1 MTREKI
7 IAQENNIRLVAM
19 ERQCGGTMKLLENYS
34 NLDLTGNLNLEL
46 LEPGTLCK
54 AKRVIQIWITLR
66 SWRSWRLQEVSDGE
80 TGWEVLHQ
88 SDHFL
93 GTVTF
98 KEKVG
103 CVKKVLDMLFND
115 DLIWNNF
122 FSPTPYPLITLITKV
137 ITWRNQFL
145 GTFHPIRVAIFKL
158 LIFCGTSLDHNW
170 Q

>member
-1 MTREKI
+1 
-7 IAQENNIRLVAM
+7 VAM

-54 AKRVIQIWITLR
+54 VIRGIQIWITLR
-66 SWRSWRLQEVSDGE
+66 SWRSWRLQEASDGE
-80 TGWEVLHQ
+80 TGWEVLYQSGWEVLYQ

-103 CVKKVLDMLFND
+103 YVKKVVEVLLNNV
-115 DLIWNNF
+115 LLWNNF
-122 FSPTPYPLITLITKV
+122 FSPTPFPLITLITKV

-158 LIFCGTSLDHNW
+158 LIFCGASLDHNW